1 VKQTSVC
8 PVIET
13 TPISQHRWWAWPD
26 EPDDARAGAPTEER
40 ETMEQGQGQ
49 GRKKRY
55 DQGQIRWTERDQRLL
70 TWLGE

>member
-1 VKQTSVC
+1 MKQTSVC

-49 GRKKRY
+49 GRKKRS
-55 DQGQIRWTERDQRLL
+55 DQGQIGGPSGINDYSP
-70 TWLGE
+70 G